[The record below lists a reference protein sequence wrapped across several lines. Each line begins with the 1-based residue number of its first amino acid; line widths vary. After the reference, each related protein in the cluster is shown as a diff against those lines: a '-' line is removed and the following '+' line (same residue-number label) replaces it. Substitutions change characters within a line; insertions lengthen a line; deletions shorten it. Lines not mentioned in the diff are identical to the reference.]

1 MPQYIFYMPLNLSS
15 TCVFLVYALELFRM
29 HTYSSHA
36 IYYCYYCE
44 HCFACFGAW
53 VWVWVCVH
61 VLRQLLLMS
70 CCAELSEYIWQK
82 PSQPSIARR
91 STQHGHNTNNN
102 NDNVKHTHSSRTV
115 QRVLCVKEK
124 EIRQCRIHSNIS
136 SISFTSIHPSVALR
150 SLKCNRKAKMT
161 HATRI
166 YNKHSKFPIIIYC
179 VVFRVWVPRQA

>member
-1 MPQYIFYMPLNLSS
+1 MCLFSICSRALP
-15 TCVFLVYALELFRM
+15 YAYVL
-29 HTYSSHA
+29 
-36 IYYCYYCE
+36 
-44 HCFACFGAW
+44 FACHLLLLLLWTLFCVLW
-53 VWVWVCVH
+53 CVSVSMSVCVH

-102 NDNVKHTHSSRTV
+102 NNNAKHTHSSRTL
-115 QRVLCVKEK
+115 QSVLCVKEK